1 MELRHLRYFVAV
13 AEMENVSRAAMQRLH
28 VSQPS
33 LSRQIRDLEDE
44 MGVQL
49 LERTAKSVRLT
60 DAGRAFLDEA
70 RAILKHTDD
79 AVGKVRAIA
88 GKTETELH
96 IGDWPL
102 ATGRVMPALLRA
114 YQQAMPNVKVKV
126 HDWPVEKNIAGVRDG
141 RLQLAIILPPLK
153 ANALEELR
161 FEELLTAR
169 VCLAVSCD
177 HPFARRQSVS
187 LADAAREPF
196 IGLTREEYPRY
207 LEYLNAIFARVND
220 KPRLVEEQDGWSG
233 VFSAVS
239 AGTGVALTSDAFSY
253 AFNDRI
259 KLVRLTPEP
268 KRVAIGIITR
278 KGRLESGRR
287 EVLPMRERSV
297 RGYSLGQCVELLRVC
312 MHRRQFPPTRFA
324 KRLERINAPVVNAF
338 VKFFDR
344 NIRREVLFHD
354 EFRDLLR
361 LREHRVGRAKPDPVQ

>member
-1 MELRHLRYFVAV
+1 
-13 AEMENVSRAAMQRLH
+13 MENVSRAAMQRLH

-60 DAGRAFLDEA
+60 EAGRAFLDEA

-79 AVGKVRAIA
+79 AVVKVRTIA
-88 GKTETELH
+88 GKRETELH

-102 ATGRVMPALLRA
+102 ATGRIMPALLRA
-114 YQQAMPNVKVKV
+114 YQQVMPNVKVNV

-141 RLQLAIILPPLK
+141 RLQLAIMIPPLK

-161 FEELLTAR
+161 FEQLLTAR

-196 IGLTREEYPRY
+196 IGLMREEYPRY

-220 KPRLVEEQDGWSG
+220 KPRLVEEHDGWSG

-239 AGTGVALTSDAFSY
+239 AGTGVAITSDAFNY

-259 KLVRLTPEP
+259 KLLRLTPEP

-278 KGRLESGRR
+278 KGRLSPVAEKFC
-287 EVLPMRERSV
+287 
-297 RGYSLGQCVELLRVC
+297 QCAKEA
-312 MHRRQFPPTRFA
+312 FA
-324 KRLERINAPVVNAF
+324 K
-338 VKFFDR
+338 
-344 NIRREVLFHD
+344 IR
-354 EFRDLLR
+354 
-361 LREHRVGRAKPDPVQ
+361 

>member
-13 AEMENVSRAAMQRLH
+13 AEMENVSRAATQRLH

-70 RAILKHTDD
+70 RAILKQLTD

-88 GKTETELH
+88 GKGETELH

-102 ATGRVMPALLRA
+102 ATGRIMPALLRA

-141 RLQLAIILPPLK
+141 RLQLAIIIPPLK
-153 ANALEELR
+153 ANVLEELR
-161 FEELLTAR
+161 FEQLFTAR
-169 VCLAVSCD
+169 VCLAVSSN

-196 IGLTREEYPRY
+196 IALTREEYPRHQ
-207 LEYLNAIFARVND
+207 EYLDAIFA
-220 KPRLVEEQDGWSG
+220 P
-233 VFSAVS
+233 
-239 AGTGVALTSDAFSY
+239 
-253 AFNDRI
+253 
-259 KLVRLTPEP
+259 
-268 KRVAIGIITR
+268 
-278 KGRLESGRR
+278 
-287 EVLPMRERSV
+287 RER
-297 RGYSLGQCVELLRVC
+297 
-312 MHRRQFPPTRFA
+312 
-324 KRLERINAPVVNAF
+324 
-338 VKFFDR
+338 
-344 NIRREVLFHD
+344 
-354 EFRDLLR
+354 
-361 LREHRVGRAKPDPVQ
+361 

>member
-1 MELRHLRYFVAV
+1 VELRHLRYFVAV

-70 RAILKHTDD
+70 RAILKQTND

-102 ATGRVMPALLRA
+102 ATARVMPALLRA
-114 YQQAMPNVKVKV
+114 YQQAIPNVKVKV

-141 RLQLAIILPPLK
+141 RLQLAIIIPPLK

-161 FEELLTAR
+161 FEELLTER

-177 HPFARRQSVS
+177 HPLARRQSVS

-196 IGLTREEYPRY
+196 IGLTRDEYPRY
-207 LEYLNAIFARVND
+207 LEYLNAIFAHVND

-259 KLVRLTPEP
+259 KLLRLTPEP
-268 KRVAIGIITR
+268 KRIAIGIITR
-278 KGRLESGRR
+278 KGRLTRAAEKFC
-287 EVLPMRERSV
+287 
-297 RGYSLGQCVELLRVC
+297 QC
-312 MHRRQFPPTRFA
+312 A
-324 KRLERINAPVVNAF
+324 KDVFGA
-338 VKFFDR
+338 
-344 NIRREVLFHD
+344 IR
-354 EFRDLLR
+354 
-361 LREHRVGRAKPDPVQ
+361 

>member
-60 DAGRAFLDEA
+60 EAGRAFLDEA

-141 RLQLAIILPPLK
+141 RLQLAIIIPPLK

-169 VCLAVSCD
+169 VCLAVSCN

-207 LEYLNAIFARVND
+207 LEYLNAIFARVDD

-259 KLVRLTPEP
+259 KLLRLTPEP
-268 KRVAIGIITR
+268 KRIAIGIITR
-278 KGRLESGRR
+278 KGRLSPAAGKF
-287 EVLPMRERSV
+287 
-297 RGYSLGQCVELLRVC
+297 CKC
-312 MHRRQFPPTRFA
+312 A
-324 KRLERINAPVVNAF
+324 KEAF
-338 VKFFDR
+338 GP
-344 NIRREVLFHD
+344 IR
-354 EFRDLLR
+354 
-361 LREHRVGRAKPDPVQ
+361 

>member
-1 MELRHLRYFVAV
+1 
-13 AEMENVSRAAMQRLH
+13 MENVSRAAMQRLH

-70 RAILKHTDD
+70 RAILKQTSD

-88 GKTETELH
+88 GKGDTELH

-102 ATGRVMPALLRA
+102 ATGRILPGLLRA
-114 YQQAMPNVKVKV
+114 YQKAMPKVKVKV
-126 HDWPVEKNIAGVRDG
+126 HDWAVEKNISGVRDG

-153 ANALEELR
+153 GNALEELR
-161 FEELLTAR
+161 FEPLFTGR

-177 HPFARRQSVS
+177 HPFASRRSVP

-196 IGLTREEYPRY
+196 VGLTREDYPRY
-207 LEYLNAIFARVND
+207 LEYLSAIFAPVNE

-239 AGTGVALTSDAFSY
+239 AGAGIALTSDAFNY

-259 KLVRLTPEP
+259 KCVRLTPEP
-268 KRVAIGIITR
+268 KRVVVGMITR
-278 KGRLESGRR
+278 KGKLTPATEMFCQCAKDAFAS
-287 EVLPMRERSV
+287 MR
-297 RGYSLGQCVELLRVC
+297 
-312 MHRRQFPPTRFA
+312 
-324 KRLERINAPVVNAF
+324 
-338 VKFFDR
+338 
-344 NIRREVLFHD
+344 
-354 EFRDLLR
+354 
-361 LREHRVGRAKPDPVQ
+361 